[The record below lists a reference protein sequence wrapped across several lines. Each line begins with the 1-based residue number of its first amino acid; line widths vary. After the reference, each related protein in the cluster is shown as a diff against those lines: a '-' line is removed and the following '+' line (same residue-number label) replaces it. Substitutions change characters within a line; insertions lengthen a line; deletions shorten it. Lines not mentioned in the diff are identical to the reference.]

1 MARPSVAHTTDFDR
15 IVELPR
21 RVPTDEDAEAWAAVL
36 SADLREP
43 GAIATLRPWQA
54 YALAEAAANDGAW
67 LALPV
72 GLGKTLISALLPV
85 LLDAKRPLLIVPA
98 SLEDKT
104 WADFSAFRGT
114 WKTSRNPFV
123 AKSWQWLCTDS
134 AQNYF
139 ASYQPDLIVIDEAD
153 DLSNPSSAVAARID
167 RYVIAHPDVRVV
179 AMTGTPGRTSIMNY
193 WHILC
198 WCLKERA
205 PVPMREAEAQMWAAA
220 IDHKVREP
228 SNRPRPGP
236 LGDDIRSA
244 REWYRARLLET
255 PGVVIV
261 DGDSCNAPLTVR
273 TVLAREDSVLD
284 DVFATFLKDFE
295 VPGGECVS
303 DPLSRWRLDGQ
314 LGCGLYSRYVVP
326 PPDEWLAAR
335 RALAKFVR
343 DMIARSQRSSKP
355 LDTEGQ
361 VLRRY
366 AEHPIVECWRALRD
380 TFIPQMETVWIS
392 TSTVESAL
400 DWLRAS
406 SEPGIVW
413 CGSVDFGE
421 ALARAS
427 GLEYYGRKGTS
438 ATGLRL
444 HEAPQGRSM
453 ICSWNANK
461 KGFNLQAWGRMLLVM
476 PPQSAKWLEQI
487 FGRAHRQGRDD
498 EVFADI
504 LLTSGGTVD
513 AFEAAIAEAGFGR
526 ETFALTQK
534 ILRAKVMRAKP
545 KITQS
550 NRFRWASRTKVE
562 Q

>member
-1 MARPSVAHTTDFDR
+1 MPRPAVALTADFQR
-15 IVELPR
+15 ICDLPR
-21 RVPTDEDAEAWAAVL
+21 RVIAEEDAIAWAAVL

-43 GAIATLRPWQA
+43 GATAELRPWQA

-85 LLDAKRPLLIVPA
+85 LLGAQRPLLIVPA

-104 WADFSAFRGT
+104 WADFAAYQGT
-114 WKTSRNPFV
+114 WKSSPNPYV
-123 AKSWQWLCTDS
+123 AKSWQWLCTDG
-134 AQNYF
+134 AQHYLEQ
-139 ASYQPDLIVIDEAD
+139 YKPDLIVIDEAD
-153 DLSNPSSAVAARID
+153 DLSNPSSAVAARVD
-167 RYVIAHPDVRVV
+167 RYIIAHPEVRVV

-205 PVPMREAEAQMWAAA
+205 PVPMREAEAKLWAAA

-228 SNRPRPGP
+228 NNRPSPGP
-236 LGDDIRSA
+236 LGACIRSA
-244 REWYRARLLET
+244 REWYRARLIET

-261 DGDSCNAPLTVR
+261 DGDSCAAPLTIR
-273 TVLAREDSVLD
+273 TVLAREDKQLD
-284 DVFATFLKDFE
+284 EVFARFLKDQE

-314 LGCGLYSRYVVP
+314 LGCGLYSRYVVQ
-326 PPDEWLAAR
+326 PPDEWLVAR
-335 RALAKFVR
+335 RMLAKFVR
-343 DMIARSQRSSKP
+343 DKIAHSQRSSKP

-366 AEHPIVECWRALRD
+366 AEHPIVQAWRTVRD
-380 TFIPQMETVWIS
+380 TFEPQMETIWLS
-392 TSTVESAL
+392 TSTVESAR

-406 SEPGIVW
+406 DTPGIVW

-421 ALARAS
+421 ALAEAT
-427 GLEYYGRKGTS
+427 GLEYYGRRGQS
-438 ATGLRL
+438 ASGLRL
-444 HEAPQGRSM
+444 HEAPEGVSM
-453 ICSWNANK
+453 VCSWNANK

-487 FGRAHRQGRDD
+487 FGRAHRQGRVD
-498 EVFADI
+498 EVSADI
-504 LLTSGGTVD
+504 LITSGGTVD
-513 AFEAAIAEAGFGR
+513 AFEAAIAEAGFGQA
-526 ETFALTQK
+526 TFALTQK
-534 ILRAKVMRAKP
+534 ILRAKVLRAKP
-545 KITQS
+545 KITHS
-550 NRFRWASRTKVE
+550 NRFRWASRTKVD
-562 Q
+562 